1 MTESTIQRNIIRKKE
16 KEGYYVIKLVVTN
29 KKGISDLLCLK
40 KDEPPLFIEVKKSK
54 GGVLAPLQK
63 FRIEELRGLGF
74 KAFATASVSEH
85 YCVKDIRCHRQC
97 KACKDEINELYGL

>member
-16 KEGYYVIKLVVTN
+16 KEGYFVIKLVVTN
-29 KKGISDLLCLK
+29 KTGIPDLLCLK

-63 FRIEELRGLGF
+63 YRIEELKGLGF
-74 KAFATASVSEH
+74 TAYATASVSEH
-85 YCVKDIRCHRQC
+85 YCVKDIRCNKQC
-97 KACKDEINELYGL
+97 KECKKEIDELYGL

>member
-29 KKGISDLLCLK
+29 KTGIPDLLCLK

-63 FRIEELRGLGF
+63 YRIEELKGLGF
-74 KAFATASVSEH
+74 TAYATASVSEH
-85 YCVKDIRCHRQC
+85 YCLKDIRCNKQC
-97 KACKDEINELYGL
+97 KECKKEIDELYDV